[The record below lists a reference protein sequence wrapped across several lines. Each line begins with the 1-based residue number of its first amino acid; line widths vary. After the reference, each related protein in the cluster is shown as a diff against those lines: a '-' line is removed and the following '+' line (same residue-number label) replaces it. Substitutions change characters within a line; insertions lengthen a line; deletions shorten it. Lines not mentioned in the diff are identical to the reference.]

1 MTDKD
6 LTDYLGSMQKDRA
19 LDLDQRWTNTHS
31 QRAMVISK
39 FFKWVAYPHLS
50 PQGRRNK
57 IPKDQMPLVLRRLNF
72 ITKKWSKS
80 PVKLR
85 YLDRSRRCYLFEYCV
100 GGNSRF
106 ACYHAMARD
115 TSARPHELLDVR
127 LGDIEIKR
135 ASVGQLYILLEISRY
150 GKKKKSRIVLMIDSV
165 KYYRN
170 WRTVHPGASNPKEA
184 FLFIST

>member
-1 MTDKD
+1 
-6 LTDYLGSMQKDRA
+6 
-19 LDLDQRWTNTHS
+19 
-31 QRAMVISK
+31 
-39 FFKWVAYPHLS
+39 
-50 PQGRRNK
+50 
-57 IPKDQMPLVLRRLNF
+57 
-72 ITKKWSKS
+72 
-80 PVKLR
+80 
-85 YLDRSRRCYLFEYCV
+85 
-100 GGNSRF
+100 
-106 ACYHAMARD
+106 MARD